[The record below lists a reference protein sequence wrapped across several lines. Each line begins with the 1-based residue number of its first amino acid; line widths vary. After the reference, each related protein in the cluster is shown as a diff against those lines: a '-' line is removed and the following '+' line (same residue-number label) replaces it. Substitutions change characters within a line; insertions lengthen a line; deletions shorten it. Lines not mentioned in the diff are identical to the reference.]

1 MNDFSLDRDPS
12 GEILVVDDTPAN
24 LRLLANLLTRQGY
37 QVRTIPSGKLA
48 LDSVQ
53 LSLPDLI
60 LLDINMPEMDGYEVC
75 QILKADAKTADV
87 PIIFISALSEVWDK
101 VKAFTVGGVDYIT
114 KPFQTEEVLARI
126 TIHLQFNRLYKY
138 LQTTNLQQAQ
148 QLVEQ
153 NQQLLDMNRT
163 LERSNQAL
171 KEQYQRLQETQLQLV
186 QAEKMATLG
195 QLVAGIGHEISNP
208 LTAIS
213 SNLTYLDEYTQKLIQ
228 HLQLYQTQYSQA
240 NSTIQQH
247 EAEIELDFLQEDLPQ
262 LLQSI
267 QTGSEQLYHISHSL
281 RIFTRSDMDQPI
293 PFDLHEGLESTLLL
307 LKHRLKANEH
317 RPEIEVIKQYDNLSP
332 VACYAGRIN
341 QVFMNILANAIDA
354 LEETNQNKTFDQ
366 IEADPNQIRI
376 QTRQQG
382 DSVLICIADNGK
394 GIPLDIQTQVFDY
407 LFTTKPIGK
416 GTGMGL
422 AIARQIIE
430 EKHRGKLSCYSE
442 SGKGTEFVIELPRL
456 LA

>member
-1 MNDFSLDRDPS
+1 MNDFPLCDPP

-60 LLDINMPEMDGYEVC
+60 LLDINMPDLDGYEVC
-75 QILKADAKTADV
+75 QILKANPATADV

-126 TIHLQFNRLYKY
+126 TIHLQFHRLRKY
-138 LQTTNLQQAQ
+138 LQTTNLQQAE
-148 QLVEQ
+148 QLVAQ
-153 NQQLLDMNRT
+153 NQQLLEMNQN
-163 LERSNQAL
+163 LEQSNQAL

-213 SNLTYLDEYTQKLIQ
+213 SNLTYLEEYTQKLME
-228 HLQLYQTQYSQA
+228 HLQLYQRESPQP
-240 NSTIQQH
+240 NSVIRQH
-247 EAEIELDFLQEDLPQ
+247 EEEIELEFVQEDLPQ
-262 LLQSI
+262 LIQSI

-307 LKHRLKANEH
+307 LRHRLKANEH
-317 RPEIEVIKQYDNLSP
+317 RPEIEVIRQYDHLSP

-354 LEETNQNKTFDQ
+354 LEESNQNQSFDQ
-366 IEADPNQIRI
+366 IERSPNQIQI
-376 QTRQQG
+376 QTKQQN
-382 DSVLICIADNGK
+382 DSVLICITDNGK
-394 GIPLDIQTQVFDY
+394 GMPPEIQSRIFDY

-422 AIARQIIE
+422 AIARQIVE
-430 EKHRGKLSCYSE
+430 EKHHGKLSCYSE
-442 SGKGTEFVIELPRL
+442 PGKGTEFVIELPRS
-456 LA
+456 AT